1 MKRASVELE
10 QVMKQATISGHEPQ
24 KRQPKSELFRRGRVS
39 GKSWAARRASYK
51 ELDRLA
57 DLDARIRHDWS
68 GWTQKGDGMLAL
80 PQITGSVP
88 VGDHDAAAAFWR
100 EVAGPEWEMLVRNQ
114 EFMEGFIE
122 AVIDIYDRV
131 AVELGHA

>member
-1 MKRASVELE
+1 
-10 QVMKQATISGHEPQ
+10 MKQATISGQDPHKKQ
-24 KRQPKSELFRRGRVS
+24 KSELFRRGRVS

-57 DLDARIRHDWS
+57 DLDARIRHDWA
-68 GWTQKGDGMLAL
+68 GWTGKGDGMMAL

-88 VGDHDAAAAFWR
+88 AGDQDAAAAFWR
-100 EVAGPEWEMLVRNQ
+100 EVAGPEWERLVRNH
-114 EFMEGFIE
+114 EFMDGFIE
-122 AVIDIYDRV
+122 AVMDVYDRV